1 MFYLITLL
9 LGVVVGILIGSG
21 NLSLSVDTPE
31 LDAARAACEA
41 VGGNYADGECL
52 NPNSPTL
59 QP

>member
-1 MFYLITLL
+1 MAYLITLA
-9 LGVVVGILIGSG
+9 LGIIIGIFIGTG